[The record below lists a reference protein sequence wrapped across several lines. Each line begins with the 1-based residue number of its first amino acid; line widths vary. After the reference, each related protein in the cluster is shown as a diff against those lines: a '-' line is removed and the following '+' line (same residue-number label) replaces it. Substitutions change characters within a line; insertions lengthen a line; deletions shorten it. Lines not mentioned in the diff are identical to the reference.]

1 MGSAPKKSKNSGGSQ
16 GPSLDLHGFAQ
27 ADVHAAL
34 DRFLLQVS
42 ERGVKTA
49 RVVTG
54 KGTGKV
60 QKEVIR
66 LLKQG
71 HYPWKFEKLAN
82 GSENTGVL
90 VVFVGD

>member
-1 MGSAPKKSKNSGGSQ
+1 MGSTPSKKNQNSSG
-16 GPSLDLHGFAQ
+16 GPSLDLHGFVKD
-27 ADVHAAL
+27 DVHAAL
-34 DRFLLQVS
+34 DRFLVQAS
-42 ERGVKTA
+42 DRGVKQV

-54 KGTGKV
+54 KGTGVV

-71 HYPWKFEKLAN
+71 HYPWKYEKLGN
-82 GSENTGVL
+82 GTENTGVL

>member
-1 MGSAPKKSKNSGGSQ
+1 MGSAPKNR
-16 GPSLDLHGFAQ
+16 GPAGPTLDLHGFAKD
-27 ADVHAAL
+27 DVHAAL
-34 DRFLLQVS
+34 DRFLVQAS
-42 ERGVKTA
+42 ERGVTSV
-49 RVVTG
+49 RVMTG
-54 KGTGKV
+54 KGTGVV

-82 GSENTGVL
+82 GTENTGVL